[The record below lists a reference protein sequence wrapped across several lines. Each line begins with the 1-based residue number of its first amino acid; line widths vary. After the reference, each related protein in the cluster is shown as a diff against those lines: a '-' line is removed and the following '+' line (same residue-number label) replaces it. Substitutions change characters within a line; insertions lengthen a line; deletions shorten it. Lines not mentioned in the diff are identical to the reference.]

1 MYIFI
6 ILASYFAGEPSTV
19 ATPSSQTSTA
29 VSATPNQDGSQPST
43 SATATV
49 LPEQGTSLSQDDQN
63 ISSIL
68 EATHES
74 LIPLE
79 EDPHDLEELVA
90 DEDMEHHQLLS
101 EVAHL
106 ARELGRVDQVDF
118 VNDIIE
124 EAMESVAEGVGVG
137 GDSGEEG
144 GELGIGMEDASMED
158 SDLASVSD
166 DEDDEDDD
174 EIYEDNCNSAG
185 EEVLMAVL
193 LAVLHTFCC
202 VYSNGMQAK
211 KIKQFHLSPDFLVK
225 VVIRSIKVHYEK
237 A

>member
-1 MYIFI
+1 M
-6 ILASYFAGEPSTV
+6 
-19 ATPSSQTSTA
+19 ATPSQTSTA
-29 VSATPNQDGSQPST
+29 VSATLNQDGSQPST

-49 LPEQGTSLSQDDQN
+49 LEQGTPLSQDDQN

-106 ARELGRVDQVDF
+106 ARELGRVDQVNF

-166 DEDDEDDD
+166 DEEEEEDD
-174 EIYEDNCNSAG
+174 EIYDDNCNSAG
-185 EEVLMAVL
+185 EEVIMTVL
-193 LAVLHTFCC
+193 LAVLHT
-202 VYSNGMQAK
+202 
-211 KIKQFHLSPDFLVK
+211 
-225 VVIRSIKVHYEK
+225 
-237 A
+237 

>member
-1 MYIFI
+1 MYMYILYRFH
-6 ILASYFAGEPSTV
+6 LHFLPGEPSTV
-19 ATPSSQTSTA
+19 TTPSQTSTV
-29 VSATPNQDGSQPST
+29 VSATLSQDVSQPST
-43 SATATV
+43 SATV
-49 LPEQGTSLSQDDQN
+49 PEQGTPLSQDEQN

-90 DEDMEHHQLLS
+90 DEDMGHRQLLS

-118 VNDIIE
+118 VSDIIE
-124 EAMESVAEGVGVG
+124 EAMESVAESVGVG

-144 GELGIGMEDASMED
+144 GELGIGMEDTSMED

-166 DEDDEDDD
+166 DDEEEDDDDD
-174 EIYEDNCNSAG
+174 EIYDDNCNSAG
-185 EEVLMAVL
+185 EEVILYSVRAF
-193 LAVLHTFCC
+193 LHYLKVTSFCG
-202 VYSNGMQAK
+202 Y
-211 KIKQFHLSPDFLVK
+211 
-225 VVIRSIKVHYEK
+225 
-237 A
+237 

>member
-6 ILASYFAGEPSTV
+6 ILASFFAGEPSTV

-29 VSATPNQDGSQPST
+29 VSATLNQDGSQPST
-43 SATATV
+43 SATATIP
-49 LPEQGTSLSQDDQN
+49 PEQGTPLSQDDQN

-124 EAMESVAEGVGVG
+124 EAMESVAEGVGVVD

-166 DEDDEDDD
+166 DEDEDDDD

-193 LAVLHTFCC
+193 LAVLHNF
-202 VYSNGMQAK
+202 YSNGTQAK
-211 KIKQFHLSPDFLVK
+211 K
-225 VVIRSIKVHYEK
+225 
-237 A
+237 

>member
-1 MYIFI
+1 
-6 ILASYFAGEPSTV
+6 
-19 ATPSSQTSTA
+19 
-29 VSATPNQDGSQPST
+29 
-43 SATATV
+43 
-49 LPEQGTSLSQDDQN
+49 
-63 ISSIL
+63 
-68 EATHES
+68 
-74 LIPLE
+74 
-79 EDPHDLEELVA
+79 
-90 DEDMEHHQLLS
+90 MEHHQLLS

-124 EAMESVAEGVGVG
+124 EAMESVAEGVGVVG

-166 DEDDEDDD
+166 DEDDEDD

-193 LAVLHTFCC
+193 LAVLHNFYR

-211 KIKQFHLSPDFLVK
+211 RIITISTFTQFSGKGRHTL
-225 VVIRSIKVHYEK
+225 H
-237 A
+237 